1 MCSGQSCDGHAEG
14 RAGYIVKAEGM
25 AELNGNEVAA
35 VLTADTAVKSGVSTF
50 TKLNSHLH

>member
-35 VLTADTAVKSGVSTF
+35 VLTADTTVEFGTDAF